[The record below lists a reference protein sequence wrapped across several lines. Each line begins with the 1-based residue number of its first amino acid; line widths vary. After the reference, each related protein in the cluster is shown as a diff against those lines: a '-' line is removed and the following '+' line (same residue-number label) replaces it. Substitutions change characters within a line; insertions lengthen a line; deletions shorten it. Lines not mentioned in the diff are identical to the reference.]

1 MSSRAFQRSFSGGE
15 IGPDMYGQIA
25 DAKFQAGLA
34 KCLNFVTK
42 PQGPAEN
49 RAGFQFVRAV
59 NDSTKQSR
67 LIPFT
72 FSTTQTMVIELGA
85 GYFRFYTSGAALL
98 APNIADVDAWAGG
111 VSYVVGD
118 LVAESGTVYYCAVA
132 HASGSG
138 TFAADLALGRW
149 YAEPS
154 TGEYEI
160 PNPYAEA
167 DLFEI
172 DYVQSADVMTLTHVG
187 YKIREL
193 RRLGATKWTL
203 AEEVFAAPIDA
214 PFSVYVVQ
222 TGSGTEYSYD
232 YVVTA
237 VASDLVSESAVSVP
251 KHIHGNLYTTGNYIT
266 ISWNA
271 VPGAALYN
279 VYKMQGGVYG
289 YIGQT
294 SGNSIVDDNI
304 APDLSI
310 TPPIYE
316 TVFSSAGNYPGA
328 CSYFEQRRCFAGT
341 LNAKQAFW
349 ATRAGT
355 ESTMSYSLPLRD
367 DDRISVRV
375 AAREANTI
383 RHIVPLSEL
392 LLLTSAAEWRVTSL
406 NSDAITPST
415 ISIRPQSYVGAGPAQ
430 PVIVNTNMLYAA
442 ARGGHVRECAYNWQA
457 GGFITGDLS
466 LRAAHLFDGYDIVD
480 MAYSKAPLPIVW
492 FTSTSGKLLGLTY
505 VPEQQIGA
513 WHQHDTL
520 HGTFESVCCV
530 AEGAEDFLYV
540 VVRRYINGS
549 YVRYIER
556 MASRAFSDQAD
567 AFFVDSGLTFDGTNT
582 GSDTMTLSGGTTW
595 GPGEVLTL
603 TGSAAWTAFP
613 ATTDVGDAVVLTDSD
628 GAKYTLT
635 IASVSSTTVAS
646 VTTDK
651 TLPVALRAA
660 ATTKWALARD
670 TLSGLGHLEGETLN
684 ILADGAV
691 HPQRTVSGGEI
702 SLDAPAVVVH
712 AGLPITADAQT
723 LPPVL
728 QTDSAFGQGRPKNI
742 NKAWLRVYRS
752 SGIWIGPDADHL
764 TEAKQR
770 TTEAYGSPPA
780 LKSEEIEMLLTPSWQ
795 DTGQVYVRQTDP
807 LPLTL
812 VALTLEI
819 QTGG

>member
-15 IGPDMYGQIA
+15 LGPDMYGQIA
-25 DAKFQAGLA
+25 DAKFQSGLA

-59 NDSTKQSR
+59 KDSTKAVR

-72 FSTTQTMVIELGA
+72 FSSTQTMVIEMGE
-85 GYFRFYTSGAALL
+85 GYFRFHTNGATLM
-98 APNIADVDAWAGG
+98 APAASAWAP
-111 VSYVVGD
+111 STAYTIGD
-118 LVAESGTVYYCAVA
+118 LVTYSGNKYYCRFD
-132 HASGSG
+132 HTSSSSFPIFW
-138 TFAADLALGRW
+138 TDYWHLL
-149 YAEPS
+149 PT
-154 TGEYEI
+154 TGEYEAY
-160 PNPYAEA
+160 NPYSESE
-167 DLFEI
+167 LF
-172 DYVQSADVMTLTHVG
+172 DVTFVQSADVLTIAHTSHPPS
-187 YKIREL
+187 EL
-193 RRLGATKWTL
+193 RRASATRWEFEQIL
-203 AEEVFAAPIDA
+203 FAAPSA
-214 PFSVYVVQ
+214 PTGVSAAQ
-222 TGSGTEYSYD
+222 TGSGTAYNYS

-237 VASDLVSESAVSVP
+237 VLSDLITESVASSPAYVA
-251 KHIHGNLYTTGNYIT
+251 GNLYTSGNYIT
-266 ISWNA
+266 VSWSA
-271 VPGAALYN
+271 ASGASRYN

-294 SGNSIVDDNI
+294 ATTSIVDDNI
-304 APDLSI
+304 APDLSV
-310 TPPIYE
+310 TPPLYD
-316 TVFSSAGNYPGA
+316 VPLSSDRLRPGA
-328 CSYFEQRRCFAGT
+328 VSYYEQRRWFAGSI
-341 LNAKQAFW
+341 NAPQSVW
-349 ATRAGT
+349 ATNSGT
-355 ESTMSYSLPLRD
+355 ESTLSYSLPLRD
-367 DDRISVRV
+367 DNRINIRV

-383 RHIVPLSEL
+383 RHIVPLSQL
-392 LLLTSAAEWRVTSL
+392 VLLTSSAEWRVTSV
-406 NSDAITPST
+406 NSDAITPSS
-415 ISIRPQSYVGAGPAQ
+415 ISVMPQSYIGAGPAQ

-457 GGFITGDLS
+457 GGFLTGDLS
-466 LRAAHLFDGYDIVD
+466 LRAAHLFDGYDIKD
-480 MAYSKAPLPIVW
+480 ITYAKAPMPLVW

-556 MASRAFSDQAD
+556 MASRAFSDQKD
-567 AFFVDSGLTFDGTNT
+567 AFFVDSGITYDGTNT
-582 GSDTMTLSGGTTW
+582 GSTTMTISGSTTW
-595 GPGEVLTL
+595 AAGEPLVL
-603 TGSAAWTAFP
+603 TGSASWTAHP
-613 ATTDVGDAVVLTDSD
+613 ATTDVGDAVVVTDSD
-628 GAKYTLT
+628 GVKYTLT
-635 IASVSSTTVAS
+635 IDGVSSATVAS
-646 VTTDK
+646 VRSDK
-651 TLPVALRAA
+651 AIPAALRSS
-660 ATTKWALARD
+660 ATTSWALARD
-670 TLSGLGHLEGETLN
+670 SFAGLGHLEGETVN

-691 HPQRTVSGGEI
+691 HPQRVVTSGKVT
-702 SLDAPAVVVH
+702 LDSPAVV
-712 AGLPITADAQT
+712 AQIGLPIIADAQT

-795 DTGQVYVRQTDP
+795 DAGQVYVRQTDP

>member
-1 MSSRAFQRSFSGGE
+1 MALRAFQRSFSGGE
-15 IGPDMYGQIA
+15 IGPDMYGQLA
-25 DAKFQAGLA
+25 DAKFQSGLA

-59 NDSTKQSR
+59 KDSTKAVR

-72 FSTTQTMVIELGA
+72 FSTTQTMVIEMGA
-85 GYFRFYTSGAALL
+85 GYFRFHTNGATLMAPTAPEWMSGLTY
-98 APNIADVDAWAGG
+98 G
-111 VSYVVGD
+111 VSHLATY
-118 LVAESGTVYYCAVA
+118 SGTLYYCAVE
-132 HASGSG
+132 HTSG
-138 TFAADLALGRW
+138 TFATDLAAGKW
-149 YAEPS
+149 YAMPA

-160 PNPYAEA
+160 PNPYAED

-172 DYVQSADVMTLTHVG
+172 TYVQSADVMTLTHTG
-187 YKIREL
+187 YKTREL
-193 RRLGATKWTL
+193 RRWGATGWEL
-203 AEEVFAAPIDA
+203 LEVPFGPPLAAPTGVTA
-214 PFSVYVVQ
+214 VQ
-222 TGSGTEYSYD
+222 SGSGTAYDYS
-232 YVVTA
+232 YVVTS
-237 VASDLVSESAVSVP
+237 VHPDLISESVKSSPATVA
-251 KHIHGNLYTTGNYIT
+251 GNLYTSGNYIT
-266 ISWNA
+266 ISWSAATDAA
-271 VPGAALYN
+271 VYN

-294 SGNSIVDDNI
+294 SGTSIVDDNI

-310 TPPIYE
+310 TPPNYE
-316 TVFSSAGNYPGA
+316 TVFSSPGDYPGA

-341 LNAKQAFW
+341 LNAPQTFW

-355 ESTMSYSLPLRD
+355 ESAMSYSLPLRD

-392 LLLTSAAEWRVTSL
+392 ILLTSAAEWRVTSL

-492 FTSTSGKLLGLTY
+492 FTSSTGALLGLTY

-530 AEGAEDFLYV
+530 AEGAEDFLYG

-567 AFFVDSGLTFDGTNT
+567 AFFVDSGLTFNGTNT

-613 ATTDVGDAVVLTDSD
+613 ATTDVGDAVVITDSD
-628 GAKYTLT
+628 GVKYTLT
-635 IASVSSTTVAS
+635 ITSVSSTTVAS

-651 TLPVALRAA
+651 TLPAALRAA
-660 ATTKWALARD
+660 ATTEWALARD
-670 TLSGLGHLEGETLN
+670 TLSGLDHLEGETLN
-684 ILADGAV
+684 VLADGAV
-691 HPQRTVSGGEI
+691 HPQRTVAGGVI
-702 SLDAPAVVVH
+702 TLDAPAVVVH

-723 LPPVL
+723 LPAVL
-728 QTDSAFGQGRPKNI
+728 QIDSAFGQGRVKNI

-752 SGIWIGPDADHL
+752 SGIWIGP
-764 TEAKQR
+764 TR
-770 TTEAYGSPPA
+770 ST
-780 LKSEEIEMLLTPSWQ
+780 W
-795 DTGQVYVRQTDP
+795 
-807 LPLTL
+807 
-812 VALTLEI
+812 
-819 QTGG
+819 